1 MTEGP
6 TTGDREQQ
14 RKDNVASRRQ
24 SGLEPLPRDREEQE
38 ADGEA
43 QTRRAERI
51 QQTGEGIRGTSTE
64 GRGTREDEDEVR
76 RAAEGEEETGAA
88 GQGG

>member
-1 MTEGP
+1 MTDGP

-14 RKDNVASRRQ
+14 RNDNVASRKQ

-38 ADGEA
+38 ADSRE

-51 QQTGEGIRGTSTE
+51 QQTGEGIRGTSTD
-64 GRGTREDEDEVR
+64 GRGGREDEDEVR
-76 RAAEGEEETGAA
+76 RAAESEDEADE
-88 GQGG
+88 QGG

>member
-1 MTEGP
+1 MSDRP

-14 RKDNVASRRQ
+14 RNDNVASRKQ

-38 ADGEA
+38 ADSQE

-64 GRGTREDEDEVR
+64 GRGGREAEDEIR
-76 RAAEGEEETGAA
+76 RAAEGEDKAD

>member
-1 MTEGP
+1 MTDGP

-24 SGLEPLPRDREEQE
+24 SGVEPLPQDREEQE
-38 ADGEA
+38 ADREE

-51 QQTGEGIRGTSTE
+51 QQTGEGIRGTSTD
-64 GRGTREDEDEVR
+64 GRGTRQDEDEVR
-76 RAAEGEEETGAA
+76 RAAEGEDEGGAG
-88 GQGG
+88 GQGA